1 MSVSDRELEKINN
14 KLNRLAE
21 TVENNKNT
29 TNTIYKLVEKQDYN
43 SERSRHWLPVLLILT
58 LGWLVAQEH
67 ITSTWEQ
74 IFVSLPVLFYF
85 WGYFHFSRD

>member
-21 TVENNKNT
+21 TVDNNKNT

-43 SERSRHWLPVLLILT
+43 SERSRRWLSGIALLS
-58 LGWLVAQEH
+58 LGFLVGHEQYE
-67 ITSTWEQ
+67 STWEQ
-74 IFVSLPVLFYF
+74 VGMFLIIVALFY
-85 WGYFHFSRD
+85 GYVTFCKD